1 MKINGI
7 IGVDAMT
14 MTQKNLD
21 DTFNK
26 MKEVIKKQR
35 QRYAEEFLKAK
46 GKRSWLCTDL
56 ATFF

>member
-1 MKINGI
+1 
-7 IGVDAMT
+7 MT